1 MVYVLKNKNDHIK
14 LQIVNFYD
22 YVVFET
28 FQNALH
34 YASAC
39 GHVEIVK
46 LLLDHRANVNTKN
59 IRTLKMKTD
68 ILVECM
74 CCFFVFEK

>member
-14 LQIVNFYD
+14 LQMVSFYD

-39 GHVEIVK
+39 GYVEIVK
-46 LLLDHRANVNTKN
+46 LLLDHQANVNAKDV
-59 IRTLKMKTD
+59 RTCLKMKTD
-68 ILVECM
+68 ILCRLYVL
-74 CCFFVFEK
+74 FVFVF

>member
-14 LQIVNFYD
+14 LQMVSFYD

-34 YASAC
+34 YASYR
-39 GHVEIVK
+39 GHVEIVQ
-46 LLLDHRANVNTKN
+46 LLLDHQANVNAKN
-59 IRTLKMKTD
+59 VRTLKMKTD
-68 ILVECM
+68 ILVGCM
-74 CCFFVFEK
+74 CCFFCF